1 MQLVLVLLLLNQKIR
16 ASTTSMRF
24 WNVKYT
30 RSLFCYHFQSRCHYS
45 TLLVSSVLTFAKLLV
60 ENVSV
65 ITIADAGGWY
75 FAPFLYSLSLYR
87 SAAEV
92 VSKNGWLKPLRDYKI
107 NLWFFFSGVRSNL
120 VLSGVFAPHIH
131 FVVCVSKLQ
140 VGIATHPNL
149 KWKTTGNVWTV
160 LKIKPPVPTITTTT
174 TPSIA
179 TVEHERHAIVS
190 LLCCAPNNDLPQTL
204 KLRPHH
210 STKENGNN
218 SGYQQ
223 QKQKKTGQRKE
234 TNTLTK
240 WG

>member
-1 MQLVLVLLLLNQKIR
+1 MLVVGILH
-16 ASTTSMRF
+16 RF
-24 WNVKYT
+24 CILFRYIARQSKWCRKTVGWNRYAIT
-30 RSLFCYHFQSRCHYS
+30 RLIC
-45 TLLVSSVLTFAKLLV
+45 
-60 ENVSV
+60 
-65 ITIADAGGWY
+65 D
-75 FAPFLYSLSLYR
+75 
-87 SAAEV
+87 
-92 VSKNGWLKPLRDYKI
+92 
-107 NLWFFFSGVRSNL
+107 FFSGVRSNL

-149 KWKTTGNVWTV
+149 EWKTTGNVWTV
-160 LKIKPPVPTITTTT
+160 LKIKPPVPTI

-234 TNTLTK
+234 TNTHTK